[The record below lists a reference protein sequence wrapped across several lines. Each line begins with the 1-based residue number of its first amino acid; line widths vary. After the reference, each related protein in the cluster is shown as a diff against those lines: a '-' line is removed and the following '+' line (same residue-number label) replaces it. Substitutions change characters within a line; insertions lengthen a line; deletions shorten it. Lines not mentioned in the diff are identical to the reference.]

1 MLAGDVLWSGA
12 ILMLAGDVLWSGAYS
27 IEASPETTNSAFCL
41 ACMKKNM
48 LLLMEYVFLRNR
60 ILQLPA
66 SVLLAFD
73 LRTGL
78 LVSLPFCDC
87 SGRLY

>member
-1 MLAGDVLWSGA
+1 MSAVTSQEAGEDNGSGGFHLHDLELAFDSRLRMNSFR
-12 ILMLAGDVLWSGAYS
+12 LASLSQ
-27 IEASPETTNSAFCL
+27 
-41 ACMKKNM
+41 NM